1 MSTKR
6 YWLTNVQQE
15 FGGCCDTSR
24 FVDSMHILSLF
35 YTKSRFAL
43 CKSKLDDEPQGRGKY
58 EVLKKCF

>member
-1 MSTKR
+1 MSPKR
-6 YWLTNVQQE
+6 YWPTNMQQE
-15 FGGCCDTSR
+15 FGGRCDTSR